1 VATNGMLARSA
12 SNTITPRTISA
23 GSTMT
28 VTNGDGSAGNP
39 TIAFGVAPGTANNAL
54 LSNGTAW
61 TSSALPPASA
71 SGGAIWVND
80 TTVSSNVT
88 IGTGQNGFTVGPM
101 ATANGVSVTIASGQR
116 LVII

>member
-1 VATNGMLARSA
+1 
-12 SNTITPRTISA
+12 
-23 GSTMT
+23 

-39 TIAFGVAPGTANNAL
+39 TIAFGVAPGTADNVL
-54 LSNGTAW
+54 ISNGSAW
-61 TSSALPPASA
+61 TSAPAPAAIA

-88 IGTGQNGFTVGPM
+88 IATGQNGFTVGPL

-116 LVII
+116 LVVI